1 MDRLHQD
8 RIAPRGGLRIVEF
21 IDATELFDVVR
32 LFRGMGYRVVAIDI
46 DSYRAS
52 KNVPYGVAA

>member
-1 MDRLHQD
+1 MRSH
-8 RIAPRGGLRIVEF
+8 IRIVEF
-21 IDATELFDVVR
+21 IDATELFDIVR